1 MKISEMILT
10 AVLVIGAIVIGFMK
24 NTNSSPML
32 QITPTNTVLNV
43 EASSTNEEQNLMMME
58 FNLENEVEVIEID
71 SLITD
76 FIPQDTVMVIDEV
89 TL

>member
-1 MKISEMILT
+1 MKIGEMIIT
-10 AVLVIGAIVIGFMK
+10 AVLVIGAFVIGFMK

-32 QITPTNTVLNV
+32 ENTPTNTVLNV

-58 FNLENEVEVIEID
+58 FDLENEVEVIEID

-76 FIPQDTVMVIDEV
+76 SIPQDTVMVIEE
-89 TL
+89 

>member
-1 MKISEMILT
+1 MKISEMIIS
-10 AVLVIGAIVIGFMK
+10 AFLVIGAFVIGFMK

-32 QITPTNTVLNV
+32 ENTPTNTVLNV

-58 FNLENEVEVIEID
+58 FDLENEVEVIEID

-76 FIPQDTVMVIDEV
+76 SIPQDTVMVIEE
-89 TL
+89 

>member
-1 MKISEMILT
+1 MKISEMIIT
-10 AVLVIGAIVIGFMK
+10 AVLVIGAFVIGFLK

-32 QITPTNTVLNV
+32 ENTPTNTALNV

-58 FNLENEVEVIEID
+58 FDLENEVEVIEID

-76 FIPQDTVMVIDEV
+76 SIRQDTLIVIEE
-89 TL
+89 

>member
-1 MKISEMILT
+1 MKISEMIIT
-10 AVLVIGAIVIGFMK
+10 AVLVIGAFVIGFMK

-32 QITPTNTVLNV
+32 ENTPTNTVLNV

-58 FNLENEVEVIEID
+58 FDIENEVEVIEID

-76 FIPQDTVMVIDEV
+76 SIPQDTVMVIEE
-89 TL
+89 

>member
-1 MKISEMILT
+1 MKISEMIIT
-10 AVLVIGAIVIGFMK
+10 AVLVIGAFVIGFMK

-32 QITPTNTVLNV
+32 ENTPTNTVLNV

-58 FNLENEVEVIEID
+58 FDLENEVEVIEID

-76 FIPQDTVMVIDEV
+76 SILK

>member
-1 MKISEMILT
+1 MKIGEMIIT
-10 AVLVIGAIVIGFMK
+10 AVLVIGAFVIGFIK

-32 QITPTNTVLNV
+32 ENTPTNTVLNV

-58 FNLENEVEVIEID
+58 FDLENKVEVIEID

-76 FIPQDTVMVIDEV
+76 SIPQDTVLVIEE
-89 TL
+89 

>member
-1 MKISEMILT
+1 MKISEMIIT
-10 AVLVIGAIVIGFMK
+10 AFLVIGAFVIGFMK

-32 QITPTNTVLNV
+32 ENTPTNTVLNV

-58 FNLENEVEVIEID
+58 FDLENEVEVIEID

-76 FIPQDTVMVIDEV
+76 SIPQDTVMVIEE
-89 TL
+89 